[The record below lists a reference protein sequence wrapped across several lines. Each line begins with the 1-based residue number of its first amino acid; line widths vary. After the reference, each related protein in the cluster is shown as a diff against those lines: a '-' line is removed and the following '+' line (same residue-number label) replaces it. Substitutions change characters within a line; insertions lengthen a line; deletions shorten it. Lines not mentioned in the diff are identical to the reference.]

1 MCDLPRWSYAVLAN
15 ELGVSGSVTIYRLYD
30 IGYAIDLDRAADLL
44 GGAMQGRVRPSRLDA
59 KAIRIRNP
67 PLLAGLGD
75 FDIAVTGATC
85 RAVVAAHLYDF
96 GVCSLEV
103 RVATP
108 GEISWSSFV
117 DFTAALDASPALPP
131 VFARELRDLVD
142 RIRPSVERAETAPV
156 FEDYKICRIDR
167 LVSDEVTRVA
177 SELLSDDRLVALLLG
192 ERQGLSQFARRELVP
207 HRFSYFEDD
216 VTVLTSD
223 AALVVEPR
231 ADDRDVEM
239 VLEFANA
246 QLLELRMFDQQ
257 LDADLPA
264 FYDRVALART
274 GRSPRLA
281 GRFRALLSDLQTRVA
296 DITETVERVENSL
309 KVVNDVY
316 LARVYS
322 TTLELFREQAWR
334 RGIERKLRILR
345 ETYAMLN
352 AEAQAARTEFLEVT
366 IVLLIVAEL
375 LVALAHGR

>member
-1 MCDLPRWSYAVLAN
+1 MAAN
-15 ELGVSGSVTIYRLYD
+15 ELGVSGSVAIYRLYD
-30 IGYAIDLDRAADLL
+30 IGYAIDLDRATDLL
-44 GGAMQGRVRPSRLDA
+44 GGALQGRARPSRLDA

-67 PLLAGLGD
+67 PLLAKLSE
-75 FDIAVTGATC
+75 FDITVNGAVCQALVT
-85 RAVVAAHLYDF
+85 AHLYDF

-103 RVATP
+103 RVPTP

-117 DFTAALDASPALPP
+117 EFTAAVDVSPTLPP
-131 VFARELRDLVD
+131 AFARELRNLVD
-142 RIRPSVERAETAPV
+142 RIRPSVERADTAPV

-167 LVSDEVTRVA
+167 IVSDGATRVV
-177 SELLSDDRLVALLLG
+177 SEMLSDERLVALLLG
-192 ERQGLSQFARRELVP
+192 ERQALSQFARRELVP

-216 VTVLTSD
+216 ITVLTSD

-257 LDADLPA
+257 LDAELPA

-274 GRSPRLA
+274 ARSPRLA
-281 GRFRALLSDLQTRVA
+281 ARFRALLSDLQTRVA

-316 LARVYS
+316 LARIYS

-334 RGIERKLRILR
+334 RGIERKLGILR
-345 ETYAMLN
+345 ETYSMLN
-352 AEAQAARTEFLEVT
+352 AEAQAARTELLEIT

-375 LVALAHGR
+375 LLALAHGR